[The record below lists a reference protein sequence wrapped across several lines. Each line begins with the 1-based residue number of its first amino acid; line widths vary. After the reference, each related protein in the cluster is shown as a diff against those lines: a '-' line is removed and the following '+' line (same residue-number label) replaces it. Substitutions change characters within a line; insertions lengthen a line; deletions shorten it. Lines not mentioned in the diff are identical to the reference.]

1 MPPFRFTNARKRQ
14 TVPKSSQLVSFTGY
28 AVSVPVEMGAVAS
41 LSPIYR
47 CRTCGSGCR
56 TIGIIIPGTC
66 RTHRLWR
73 NGSPAVTVPAAIFSI
88 IMATVGGSPS
98 AMCLNSNRRDCAKHQ
113 RRDKETERDHSPTI
127 GRKCQIA
134 MKLIFEEKLK
144 RRDLHFTPVRHEDG
158 LRKKWTAA
166 GFPRC
171 Q

>member
-1 MPPFRFTNARKRQ
+1 MPPFRFTNAGKWQ

-28 AVSVPVEMGAVAS
+28 AIAVPVEMGAVTS

-56 TIGIIIPGTC
+56 AIGIIIPGAR

-73 NGSPAVTVPAAIFSI
+73 NSSPAVTVPAAILSI
-88 IMATVGGSPS
+88 IMATVGGGPS

-113 RRDKETERDHSPTI
+113 CRDKKTEKGHSLTI

-134 MKLIFEEKLK
+134 MK
-144 RRDLHFTPVRHEDG
+144 
-158 LRKKWTAA
+158 
-166 GFPRC
+166 
-171 Q
+171 